1 MVLEN
6 EEWKFAYEE
15 NTQNMKNEKFGLGCF
30 FCFKKINY
38 KEDNLN

>member
-30 FCFKKINY
+30 FFSRKLITKKTT
-38 KEDNLN
+38 